1 MRLIL
6 YRALAALVIAMV
18 LTLWIYPASE
28 AVQQQ
33 LMISTGVLFLVLLLI
48 QTWLT
53 SSQVSEKNQWV
64 FQYASDITLASILI
78 FASGGVFSP
87 FSFLYGLIII
97 ASGSHARRLLPVV
110 MSILACSGYLFAVY
124 GEAWLARTDGLDTQQ
139 ALHVLLQVSALMLVG
154 GVMAY
159 MARRHASL
167 RARSDRA
174 VRQHRKL
181 KDLHDQI
188 MSEMA
193 EGVIVLDRDLHA
205 SDMNPAARL
214 LLGDMPVARLL
225 DIPALKAFFK
235 QAELSAFQCEFEDA
249 ASNSTGGSKDNGKSG
264 SMDASKRTLL
274 LAVRSLSADA
284 DAAWL
289 LTLVEISEV
298 RRLEQQLVQQEK
310 MVLLGKM
317 AAMLAHEIRN
327 PIQTMAQGL
336 ELMSAKPECSA
347 TMQEILRDETLRLNR
362 LVGMMLDYA
371 RPLQPKPELTYM
383 PEVFRQALAQSAVG
397 HREQVMAQCRLD
409 ELTIDSDHFRLVL
422 DNLLSNALAHHCS
435 DSSIDVTLHADGRDW
450 LLTVCNAGDLAEEVR
465 DSLFEPFVTGRASGI
480 GLGLATVR
488 QVCLANGWNVKVDVD
503 AGMVCF
509 QVSGSLTLDMERM
522 AIQTVEMQV
531 GIQSE
536 EMRFVGMRSEGIRSE
551 GMKDG

>member
-48 QTWLT
+48 QAGLT
-53 SSQVSEKNQWV
+53 STRVSEKNLWV
-64 FQYASDITLASILI
+64 FQYVSDTTLASILI
-78 FASGGVFSP
+78 FASGGVYSP

-97 ASGSHARRLLPVV
+97 ASGSHAHRLLPVV
-110 MSILACSGYLFAVY
+110 MSILACSGYLSAVY
-124 GEAWLARTDGLDTQQ
+124 GEAWLARTEGLNTQQ

-167 RARSDRA
+167 RAQSVQA

-188 MSEMA
+188 MAEMA
-193 EGVIVLDRDLHA
+193 EGVIVLDRDLHV
-205 SDMNPAARL
+205 SDMNAAARL
-214 LLGDMPVARLL
+214 LLGGSSVARLL
-225 DIPALKAFFK
+225 RIPALDEFFK
-235 QAELSAFQCEFEDA
+235 QSGLSAFQCEFEDA
-249 ASNSTGGSKDNGKSG
+249 GGHATD
-264 SMDASKRTLL
+264 DAKCTLL
-274 LAVRSLSADA
+274 LAVRQLSADA

-310 MVLLGKM
+310 MALLGKM

-336 ELMSAKPECSA
+336 ELMSAKPECRE

-362 LVGMMLDYA
+362 LVGMMLNYA
-371 RPLQPKPELTYM
+371 KPLHSAPALTYM
-383 PEVFRQALAQSAVG
+383 PGLIKQALAQMAIG
-397 HREQVMAQCRLD
+397 HREKVCGRCQVE
-409 ELTIDSDHFRLVL
+409 ELTIDGDHFRLVL
-422 DNLLSNALAHHCS
+422 DNLLSNALANHYP
-435 DSSIDVTLHADGRDW
+435 DSSIDVKLNANAREW
-450 LLTVCNAGDLAEEVR
+450 ALMVCNDGELAEDVR
-465 DSLFEPFVTGRASGI
+465 DTLFEPFVTGRSSGI

-488 QVCLANGWNVKVDVD
+488 QVCLVNGWKVKVDAD
-503 AGMVCF
+503 AGKVCF
-509 QVSGSLTLDMERM
+509 QVSGSLEPETERL
-522 AIQTVEMQV
+522 AIQTMEMQMT
-531 GIQSE
+531 GE
-536 EMRFVGMRSEGIRSE
+536 LGEHGG
-551 GMKDG
+551 